1 LEICNMRK
9 LIVASTVSVL
19 ALGALVSGCGG
30 DSGASSVEVKIS
42 VPGATAS
49 IHSATIVVDYAR
61 SGARPQLSG
70 GKPACTSILP
80 HVSCSF
86 SDDGSGK
93 LTIEASAP
101 QGFSTPVDLAV
112 CRMIPG
118 STGVD
123 GAAIS
128 GKIQVSLANARGS
141 TGQVIEEQATK
152 VANGGSRREA
162 GSPGETVGAGGG
174 AAVEGEADGG
184 TGAVAQGG
192 SGSVPGATGGQGMV
206 VTRED
211 LAARDRKRAT
221 DEQRARAAERP
232 IIAPSQGGTAMA
244 PGAAGDS
251 GAGDQGSESE
261 DSEEN
266 DPEEFA
272 ADATKYAI
280 RFDLTQTAGPVGAL
294 QIEIDY
300 TGGSGAWLGAKGG
313 VDCRWMVAAAL
324 HACNDKGRSRL
335 TCAVVDQTGFTGPTA
350 LMECTFKSKNAVS
363 AGDFRVDVVD
373 SSGVD
378 LAPIEARVVV
388 AGVYAR

>member
-1 LEICNMRK
+1 MRK
-9 LIVASTVSVL
+9 LIVGSAVSVL
-19 ALGALVSGCGG
+19 ALGAFAAGCGG
-30 DSGASSVEVKIS
+30 DSGSSSVEVKIA
-42 VPGATAS
+42 VPAAAAA

-61 SGARPQLSG
+61 SGAKPQLSG

-112 CRMIPG
+112 CRMIPA
-118 STGVD
+118 SAGVD
-123 GAAIS
+123 GTAIA
-128 GKIQVSLANARGS
+128 GKIQVSLADARGS
-141 TGQVIEEQATK
+141 SGQAIEEKQGTK
-152 VANGGSRREA
+152 VASSGASRREP
-162 GSPGETVGAGGG
+162 GSPSEAGGVGGGAAGEGQAGGG
-174 AAVEGEADGG
+174 A
-184 TGAVAQGG
+184 GAVAQGG
-192 SGSVPGATGGQGMV
+192 SGSAPGAAPGQGMV

-211 LAARDRKRAT
+211 LAARDRQRAAE
-221 DEQRARAAERP
+221 EQQARAAERSV
-232 IIAPSQGGTAMA
+232 IAPSQGGTAMA
-244 PGAAGDS
+244 PGAAAES
-251 GAGDQGSESE
+251 GAGDEGSESE

-272 ADATKYAI
+272 ADATKYTI
-280 RFDLTQTAGPVGAL
+280 RFDLKETAGPVGAL
-294 QIEIDY
+294 QIEVDY
-300 TGGSGAWLGAKGG
+300 TGGSGAWLGAKGN

-350 LMECTFKSKNAVS
+350 LMECTFKSKNAVT

-378 LAPIEARVVV
+378 LEPIEARVVV